1 MARTG
6 FVAQIGLRV
15 SFPFPQTDLAYC
27 LCDRYAKSGV
37 AVEDG
42 DADLDFR
49 DLPFEVPRHER
60 LTRKFQT
67 MHFRFVSTRLR
78 RWYPLQRR
86 HSVRP
91 RYRCALTASLR
102 AIAPALVGFQG
113 LAFLRGGITRMGIS
127 GGNRLVAFTGV
138 IRPVCGDTADVLI
151 RGDLIE

>member
-1 MARTG
+1 MIHITQPTEISKTCHALELAKTGASNRAPYPNDAKKSVEATTAPRG

-60 LTRKFQT
+60 LTQ
-67 MHFRFVSTRLR
+67 
-78 RWYPLQRR
+78 
-86 HSVRP
+86 
-91 RYRCALTASLR
+91 
-102 AIAPALVGFQG
+102 
-113 LAFLRGGITRMGIS
+113 
-127 GGNRLVAFTGV
+127 
-138 IRPVCGDTADVLI
+138 
-151 RGDLIE
+151 